1 MDTNDLKEK
10 LALLSVTAAVFLPLR
25 LFVSQY
31 TSEHWLG
38 NLGIATLI
46 SVALIVLVKK
56 DRLGWFGAA
65 FKNQITKTLW
75 GKSAKFIICALV
87 IFMCYF
93 GTTVL
98 LVDRGNTTYYN
109 DKELLFQNI
118 DGGDL
123 KVGSFAR
130 LNGPQIYDTGII
142 GISQLQYLEYL
153 FSISYAI
160 LNDVSGGWLVNL
172 HLILFIEQIEI
183 LGLLWIYRKAFRP
196 KQLIQV

>member
-10 LALLSVTAAVFLPLR
+10 LILLSVTAAVFLPLR

-31 TSEHWLG
+31 VSEHWLG
-38 NLGIATLI
+38 NLGVATLV
-46 SVALIVLVKK
+46 SVTLIVLVKK
-56 DRLGWFGAA
+56 DMLGWFGTS

-75 GKSAKFIICALV
+75 GRSAKFIICTLV

-98 LVDRGNTTYYN
+98 LVDRGNTTYYD
-109 DKELLFQNI
+109 DKEILSQNI
-118 DGGDL
+118 GGGDF

-130 LNGPQIYDTGII
+130 LNGPQIYDDGAI
-142 GISQLQYLEYL
+142 GLVQLQYLEYL

-172 HLILFIEQIEI
+172 HLILFVEQIEV
-183 LGLLWIYRKAFRP
+183 LGLLWFYRRSFRP
-196 KQLIQV
+196 KQLIQT